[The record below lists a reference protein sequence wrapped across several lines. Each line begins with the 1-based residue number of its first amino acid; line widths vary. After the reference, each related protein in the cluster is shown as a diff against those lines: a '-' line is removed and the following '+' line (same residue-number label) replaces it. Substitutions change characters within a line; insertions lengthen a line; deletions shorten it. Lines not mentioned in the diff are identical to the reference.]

1 MRRVDKVKLLL
12 ECAILMFQAY
22 FYPGLELAIDEAMVK
37 FRSRL
42 GAK

>member
-22 FYPGLELAIDEAMVK
+22 FYPGLELAIDEAMVG